1 MFTIVL
7 IAIPIVLGIGG
18 YLIFE
23 DAFAFLVFGCIGLM
37 ISGCNFAI
45 RHNSEMETCKENS
58 TKIHPQFVYLS
69 DSSEKILKIK
79 GKHIRTIPKTSF
91 EYFVAE
97 SLIVV
102 DTCDNSISVK
112 ASKND

>member
-1 MFTIVL
+1 MFTIAL

-18 YLIFE
+18 YLILK
-23 DAFAFLVFGCIGLM
+23 DAYAFFVFAMLGFM
-37 ISGCNFAI
+37 ISGCIFAI
-45 RHNSEMETCKENS
+45 KHNSEMETCKENS

-69 DSSEKILKIK
+69 DSSEKILKIN

-112 ASKND
+112 VSKK

>member
-1 MFTIVL
+1 MFTIAL
-7 IAIPIVLGIGG
+7 ISIPIVLGIGG
-18 YLIFE
+18 CLILK
-23 DAFAFLVFGCIGLM
+23 DGYAFFVFAMIGFM
-37 ISGCNFAI
+37 ISGFTFAI
-45 RHNSEMETCKENS
+45 KHNSEMETCKENS
-58 TKIHPQFVYLS
+58 IKIHPQFVYLS
-69 DSSEKILKIK
+69 DSSEKILKIN
-79 GKHIRTIPKTSF
+79 GEHIKTIPKTSF